1 MDNFELDLLKLFLA
15 PVAALIIPIVWNFA
29 SVPIAY
35 LREKSMKK
43 PSAVNINLDL
53 NYTEHPELEN
63 ARFKC
68 LVVRYGT
75 DEYIKSMANDQEKY
89 DGRLRNDIIEI
100 DHQKGRLDF
109 VIPLHK
115 RIGTQFKCFLEV
127 ESKEQAEKIVQNAK
141 NFSGIYDLS
150 LASSQHKNRVFF
162 LLNDYGETT
171 TVDGLKNNMIF
182 PI

>member
-1 MDNFELDLLKLFLA
+1 MNSFEFDLIKLILA
-15 PVAALIIPIVWNFA
+15 PIAALAIPIIWNFA
-29 SVPIAY
+29 SIPIAY

-43 PSAVNINLDL
+43 PSAVKIDLDL
-53 NYTEHPELEN
+53 NYPELEH
-63 ARFKC
+63 AKFKC
-68 LVVRYGT
+68 LIVRYGT

-89 DGRLRNDIIEI
+89 DGRLRNDII
-100 DHQKGRLDF
+100 DVNYQDGSLHF

-115 RIGTQFKCFLEV
+115 RIGTQFKCFLET
-127 ESKEQAEKIVQNAK
+127 ESKEKAEKIIQRTED
-141 NFSGIYDLS
+141 FSGIYDLS

-162 LLNDYGETT
+162 LLKDYGETK